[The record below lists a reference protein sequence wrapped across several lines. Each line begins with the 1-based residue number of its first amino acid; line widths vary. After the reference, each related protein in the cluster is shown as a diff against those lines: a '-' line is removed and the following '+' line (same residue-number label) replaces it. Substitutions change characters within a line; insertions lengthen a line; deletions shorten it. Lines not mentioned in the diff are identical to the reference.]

1 MSEAAGGYR
10 FLSGA
15 AMDPQLI
22 LATYPGARF
31 VARVRLPV
39 SGSDAP
45 GDEVWGIVIRLATP
59 ATSDSDAVREVTTDD
74 GRTLTAAVAGDGH
87 PTGDPAAVL
96 AAAKYWEL
104 SPAYVKRLS
113 GAR

>member
-1 MSEAAGGYR
+1 MNEAAGNYR

-31 VARVRLPV
+31 VARARLPV
-39 SGSDAP
+39 TDSGES
-45 GDEVWGIVIRLATP
+45 GNEIWGIVIRLAIP
-59 ATSDSDAVREVTTDD
+59 ATSDSGTMREVTTDD
-74 GRTLTAAVAGDGH
+74 GQVLTAAVAGDGR
-87 PTGDPAAVL
+87 PAGDPAAVL

-104 SPAYVKRLS
+104 PPAYVKRLAD
-113 GAR
+113 AR